1 MKPQQLE
8 HEQDLSRG
16 QPTAPAP
23 TAPAVPFFARYVERP
38 MRVKTS
44 LRAGEGGN
52 PGGEKWPIA
61 A

>member
-1 MKPQQLE
+1 ME
-8 HEQDLSRG
+8 HEQDLSRE

-23 TAPAVPFFARYVERP
+23 TAPAVPFFARYLERP
-38 MRVKTS
+38 MRVKTA

-52 PGGEKWPIA
+52 GGGKWPIA